1 MMLKT
6 KLNAPLDYAV
16 YVYDVRLYLV
26 DYKCVFITL
35 KIRSILRVN

>member
-26 DYKCVFITL
+26 DYKSVFL
-35 KIRSILRVN
+35 LP